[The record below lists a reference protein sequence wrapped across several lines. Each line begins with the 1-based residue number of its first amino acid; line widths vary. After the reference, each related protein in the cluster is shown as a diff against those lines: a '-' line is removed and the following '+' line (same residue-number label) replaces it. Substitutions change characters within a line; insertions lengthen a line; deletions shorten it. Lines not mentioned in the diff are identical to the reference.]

1 MDGPNGTQTS
11 SLPDPSIWIDFGPFF
26 IWIDLETLEYIHL
39 HKTGANYDPSNK
51 ENAIN
56 HINTHKKN
64 GEIATGLLY
73 IDQSM
78 ADFHELQDT
87 VDKSLN
93 ELNSSELCPGNETL
107 QNINQT
113 FK

>member
-1 MDGPNGTQTS
+1 MCIRDR
-11 SLPDPSIWIDFGPFF
+11 
-26 IWIDLETLEYIHL
+26 
-39 HKTGANYDPSNK
+39 
-51 ENAIN
+51 
-56 HINTHKKN
+56 
-64 GEIATGLLY
+64 LY

-93 ELNSSELCPGNETL
+93 ELNSSELCPGNEAL